1 MAWKEDWELT
11 RRKVLIT
18 NATDLI
24 LRAFKLWAEEDGADY
39 SLENEE
45 LARREKAGVWMDEEW
60 RFMKGTHPYTEEQ
73 LRQYLSTI
81 KK

>member
-1 MAWKEDWELT
+1 MDEWELVH
-11 RRKVLIT
+11 RKVLIS

-24 LRAFKLWAEEDGADY
+24 LRAFKLWAEDDGVDY

-45 LARREKAGVWMDEEW
+45 LARREKGEIWMDEEW
-60 RFMKGTHPYTEEQ
+60 RYVKGTHPYTEEQ
-73 LRQYLSTI
+73 LRKYLSTV